1 MHPYPICAIQK
12 KSSGKEKG
20 EVSGGAGEGSHL
32 VEEECFANQLPFP
45 VLRGYLHQ
53 GAGRIS
59 FIKQGNSFLTAGSRT
74 GSQSFLKIAGKER
87 RWE

>member
-12 KSSGKEKG
+12 NSGKGKG
-20 EVSGGAGEGSHL
+20 EVSGIVGEGSHL
-32 VEEECFANQLPFP
+32 AAEECFAIQLPFP
-45 VLRGYLHQ
+45 VLRLYLHQ

-59 FIKQGNSFLTAGSRT
+59 FIKQDDSFLTAGSRT
-74 GSQSFLKIAGKER
+74 GSQGFLKIAGKER